1 MQEPSA
7 GPAKSLRRD
16 LKTHLSSLDAAAP
29 SDQQIYALWGSLK
42 GDIELLLSG
51 RLEAMFAAVAAGGQG
66 NLLEVEPTADEDE
79 RVSIAKV
86 VDEIE
91 ERLGKLNKIS
101 HERGEVLKDLK
112 EKVPYYLMI
121 SPELIMAYM

>member
-1 MQEPSA
+1 
-7 GPAKSLRRD
+7 
-16 LKTHLSSLDAAAP
+16 
-29 SDQQIYALWGSLK
+29 
-42 GDIELLLSG
+42 
-51 RLEAMFAAVAAGGQG
+51 MFAAVAAGGQG

-79 RVSIAKV
+79 RAAITKV

-112 EKVPYYLMI
+112 EKVSILLSYDPT
-121 SPELIMAYM
+121 

>member
-1 MQEPSA
+1 MWAQEPSA
-7 GPAKSLRRD
+7 GPAKSLRRA

-51 RLEAMFAAVAAGGQG
+51 RLEALFATVAAGSQG
-66 NLLEVEPTADEDE
+66 NLLEVEPTTDEDE
-79 RVSIAKV
+79 RAAIAKV

-112 EKVPYYLMI
+112 EKVIIL
-121 SPELIMAYM
+121 